1 MALAEAVVPPPVMIR
16 PPSSLQ
22 LIQPP
27 PTATAVE
34 DAENSSH
41 REFDRESQ
49 ASVDGNYP
57 PPLAAAVTPVTTVST
72 TIRRDSTASMTNS
85 TAPSG
90 VGGGGG
96 HNTTITRARTY
107 SSSGTAVGGSSSS
120 SVKKPINQVIGITAY
135 NQKYVKYD
143 HISAKNFAYL
153 PDAKVIFSC
162 GHWDWSVRVT
172 SVESGKL
179 LHSLTGHNDV
189 VNCIAIAKDYGN
201 KWLIT
206 GSRDCTLITW
216 DIHLDRTNS
225 LTVTPLRTLYGHDDA
240 INCIVVNPE
249 LDMILSG
256 SDDGTMIVHNLRDG
270 KYIRSILNIDSS
282 HHSSSGSGI
291 GGGVSGGSGRQ
302 KALQPSASMED
313 LLSVDPQQQAVV
325 AVQAHHSSSSTTT
338 TVAAMWNTPGG
349 LQTPRPVNPAHT
361 HHSYAGG
368 MMTPVVDDEPI
379 ISGLST
385 PSASYASLPGTQLF
399 PAIRSP
405 PPLGE
410 GSGGGSSNV
419 ISGSAAGGALPSV
432 SKYNRSTGW
441 KVTWLG
447 VSREGYVITYSAEQ
461 QRLATFSLNGDFIC
475 SKKLSEALY
484 SFLLSEDGLVLLTG
498 GSAGLVVFRWVRK
511 ETDFSF
517 CFC

>member
-34 DAENSSH
+34 DPENSSN

-57 PPLAAAVTPVTTVST
+57 PPLAAVTPVTTVST

-90 VGGGGG
+90 GG
-96 HNTTITRARTY
+96 HNTITRARTY
-107 SSSGTAVGGSSSS
+107 SSSGAAGGGSSSS
-120 SVKKPINQVIGITAY
+120 GVKKPINQVIGITAY

-282 HHSSSGSGI
+282 HHSSSGT

-313 LLSVDPQQQAVV
+313 LLSVDQQQQAVV
-325 AVQAHHSSSSTTT
+325 AVQAHSSSSTAT

-361 HHSYAGG
+361 HSYAG
-368 MMTPVVDDEPI
+368 MMTPVVDDESI

-385 PSASYASLPGTQLF
+385 PGASYASLPGTQLF

-410 GSGGGSSNV
+410 GSGGSSV
-419 ISGSAAGGALPSV
+419 ISGAAGAALPSV

-498 GSAGLVVFRWVRK
+498 GSAGLVVFRWVRRK
-511 ETDFSF
+511 SFS
-517 CFC
+517 CFSS